1 MKKMRKIIPAVI
13 AAVLACTSLPMAAK
27 ADGAKVVTIGANLTE
42 EQKKSMYDYFGTTP
56 EAVSTIEV
64 NNADERKY
72 MEGIASEAQIGT
84 KTYSC
89 S

>member
-64 NNADERKY
+64 PPAAVSRLKWET
-72 MEGIASEAQIGT
+72 SL
-84 KTYSC
+84 S
-89 S
+89 